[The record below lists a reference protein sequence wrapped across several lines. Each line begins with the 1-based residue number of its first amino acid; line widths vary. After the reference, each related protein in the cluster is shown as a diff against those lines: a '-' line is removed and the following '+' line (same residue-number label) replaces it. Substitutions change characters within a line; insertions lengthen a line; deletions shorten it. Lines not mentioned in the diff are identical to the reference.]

1 MSTLAVVHAEEVRE
15 LRVKERAACLVADI
29 DTNLPLVALMFG
41 PGAMEDDGS
50 PGCAAARVHTEVV
63 AKCSAAATAQ
73 RMVWAPSAAP
83 SRGAG
88 PAPAPEEDVTAQLA
102 LLGEE
107 RDCAPVG
114 CHAKRIRLLNDACQC
129 YTVQY

>member
-1 MSTLAVVHAEEVRE
+1 
-15 LRVKERAACLVADI
+15 
-29 DTNLPLVALMFG
+29 MFG
-41 PGAMEDDGS
+41 PGAMEDDGG

-73 RMVWAPSAAP
+73 RMMVWAPHAAP

-88 PAPAPEEDVTAQLA
+88 PAPTPEEVMTAQLA

-107 RDCAPVG
+107 TA
-114 CHAKRIRLLNDACQC
+114 RLLVVTPNASSD
-129 YTVQY
+129 